1 MLSQYMDELEQ
12 DPFQLAD
19 FIERLTWRTNNEACT
34 TTAVVA
40 ANTSTSATAGSSAVD
55 QHFDADLL
63 HETFTQTIRDLRQ
76 LQERQQRKCERL
88 ERLAA
93 DEQALL
99 TARIEEL
106 QSRHQHTVDGFDRLD
121 WKLNSLGGK
130 IFPLGEQL
138 ENVNTPRSRI
148 VEAQG
153 LLQHMT
159 EFLQPG
165 PVVNDMFA
173 DRSRLFEAADCI
185 QKLYTIAQDLPAD
198 KFGDARRKIEAKYDE
213 IERALIEQF
222 ADAQKLENV
231 ELMRRLA
238 TMLAQFKG
246 YGQCIDAYI
255 ELSQQSAY
263 GEKDVYA
270 GILPMCRHHHGII
283 QRVFAAPEQVMAKF
297 VLNIYQLKLYK
308 YAETLLADRKDN
320 EKYLRTLFELY
331 SRTAALSAAL
341 AAEFASEDDELLR
354 RLTGNI
360 FARYLV
366 TYVDTEVAH
375 LEARSADEL
384 RRFYEA
390 KRHQK
395 RPAERFQE
403 LRRDMKALIAAKA
416 NISIAQAEDYGGET
430 FLSEELAI
438 NLLQEWRVALRRCRL
453 LSRPDER
460 PANVVRLTDL
470 LLRYLM
476 HEHVDYA
483 LELGLHAIP
492 LGESRT
498 VPQLHFFEVVQK
510 CNTVVLLLEKLY
522 AASVEPAVRGTER
535 SADCA
540 AKKRIQ
546 LEQIESRL
554 DLGLERSVT
563 AIVNW
568 VRVSLAAEQRKT
580 DFCPLTDDLDTV
592 ASPACLDV
600 VRQLQPII
608 AQMQRC
614 MDGAN
619 LAAVLAELGQ
629 RIHRTIYEHLQQY
642 QFNTAGAMFAI
653 CDVKEYRRCL
663 ATPAAGPLVA
673 QLFDVLHALCNLLLV
688 KHENLQEVCGG
699 ETLVSLRWRRGRFL
713 AAKLFGVYVFLFLF
727 TDYA

>member
-1 MLSQYMDELEQ
+1 MDELEQ
-12 DPFQLAD
+12 DPFNLSD
-19 FIERLTWRTNNEACT
+19 FIERLTWRTNAE
-34 TTAVVA
+34 VG
-40 ANTSTSATAGSSAVD
+40 ATAAD
-55 QHFDADLL
+55 QFDADLL

-76 LQERQQRKCERL
+76 LQERQQRKCEKL
-88 ERLAA
+88 ERQTA

-106 QSRHQHTVDGFDRLD
+106 QSKHQHSVDGFERLD

-159 EFLQPG
+159 EFLVPG
-165 PVVNDMFA
+165 PIVNDLFN
-173 DRSRLFEAADCI
+173 DRARLFEAADCI

-198 KFGDARRKIEAKYDE
+198 KFGEARRKIENKYDE

-222 ADAQKLENV
+222 ADAQKQENV
-231 ELMRRLA
+231 ERMRELA
-238 TMLAQFKG
+238 TIMAQFKG

-263 GEKDVYA
+263 GEKDIYA
-270 GILPMCRHHHGII
+270 GIMPMCRHHHAII

-320 EKYLRTLFELY
+320 EKYLKTLFELY
-331 SRTAALSAAL
+331 SRTAKLSEAL

-375 LEARSADEL
+375 LDDRSAAEL
-384 RRFYEA
+384 RRFYEG
-390 KRHQK
+390 KKHQK
-395 RPAERFQE
+395 RPVERFQD
-403 LRRDMKALIAAKA
+403 LRRDMKALIASKA
-416 NISIAQAEDYGGET
+416 NISIAAIEDYGGET

-438 NLLQEWRVALRRCRL
+438 NLLQEWRVALRRCRV
-453 LSRPDER
+453 LSKDTEVA
-460 PANVVRLTDL
+460 ANVVRLADL

-483 LELGLHAIP
+483 LDVGLHVIP
-492 LGESRT
+492 IGESRS
-498 VPQLHFFEVVQK
+498 VPQIYFFEVIQK
-510 CNTVVLLLEKLY
+510 CNTIVLLLEKLY
-522 AASVEPAVRGTER
+522 TASIVPCVRDTDR
-535 SADCA
+535 FADCM

-546 LEQIESRL
+546 LDQIEARL
-554 DLGLERSVT
+554 DTGLDRSIT
-563 AIVNW
+563 AVVNW
-568 VRVSLAAEQRKT
+568 VRVFLTAEQRKT
-580 DFCPLTDDLDTV
+580 DFCPLTDDLDTI

-619 LAAVLAELGQ
+619 LSAALAELGV
-629 RIHRTIYEHLQQY
+629 RLHRTIYEHLQQF

-663 ATPAAGPLVA
+663 ATPAAGAMVA

-699 ETLVSLRWRRGRFL
+699 ETLVSGWGFRGR
-713 AAKLFGVYVFLFLF
+713 GV
-727 TDYA
+727 